1 MRSPKKWKIKPSSTS
16 STSTHSRCACLFE
29 VRKSISLHMFSPTI
43 PAQKFAEKFKVEAL
57 PAFVVMQNFVKK
69 RHVVGTA
76 DLKKEIDDAYAK
88 FERNAQVDSSP
99 NNGSEQRQ
107 AEENSQQELERHWS
121 YPQQEKAAR
130 SSGGRPIGPARARV
144 KNALLDNLLRFLE
157 KRYRR

>member
-29 VRKSISLHMFSPTI
+29 
-43 PAQKFAEKFKVEAL
+43 KFAEKFKVEAL